1 MDPKISYFKTFI
13 VASETKS
20 FSKAAKQLNI
30 TQGTVSNHISALEKY
45 FDVQLFL
52 RTPEGVELTPE
63 GEILYERS
71 KKILE
76 LLNEAKMLMKS
87 MYSNPEGVIRVYA
100 STTPGEHILPSLIKE
115 YIEKY
120 PNVKFE
126 ITIEDSKKC
135 FKALNEGLADIAAV
149 GYLLDDSY
157 EYTVIGKD
165 RLVLIVP
172 PNHEL
177 AKKGYATI
185 EDILKEDFID
195 REEGSGTREIFIKAL
210 NEKGYSE
217 MDLNVIMKLGSSSA
231 VITAVSEGY
240 GVSVISEIPA
250 KKAENAGLVKI
261 VPIKDLELVR
271 NLYLVKNKKTKN
283 PSAVKSFWD
292 FITKI

>member
-20 FSKAAKQLNI
+20 FSKAAKKLGI
-30 TQGTVSNHISALEKY
+30 TQGTVSNHIFALEKF
-45 FDVQLFL
+45 FDAQLFL

-63 GEILYERS
+63 GEILYQRA
-71 KKILE
+71 KKV
-76 LLNEAKMLMKS
+76 LNLIDEAKLLMKT
-87 MYSNPEGVIRVYA
+87 MHINPEGTIRVYA

-115 YIEKY
+115 YRDRY
-120 PNVKFE
+120 PNVNFE
-126 ITIEDSKKC
+126 ITITDSKKC
-135 FKALNEGLADIAAV
+135 FKALSEGLADIAAV

-157 EYTVIGKD
+157 EHVIIGKD

-172 PNHEL
+172 PNHPL

-195 REEGSGTREIFIKAL
+195 REEGSGTRDVFLEAL
-210 NEKGYSE
+210 NKKGYSV
-217 MDLNVIMKLGSSSA
+217 MDLNIIMKLGSNSA

-250 KKAENAGLVKI
+250 KKAEKAGLIKI
-261 VPIKDLELVR
+261 VPIKDLEIER
-271 NLYLVKNKKTKN
+271 YLYLVKNKKTKN
-283 PSAVKSFWD
+283 PSAVKSFWE
-292 FITKI
+292 FINNL